1 MSEQTVK
8 ENRNPPSIWKRGWMK
23 NLLTVVLFIA
33 IFMAMRPFMQGDVIQ
48 GQAPTLKLET
58 LNGNTL
64 DLQAMNAQ
72 GEPVLIHIWATWC
85 PICTFS
91 RDGIENIA
99 ADHKVISIATQS
111 GDDEQ
116 LLEYANEHQMN
127 TALIVND
134 LDGTIAKQFGA
145 KAVPADFVIAPNGN
159 IEFVEVGVTS
169 SIGLRLRLW
178 WAGLQNGEQ
187 P

>member
-1 MSEQTVK
+1 MRSETQTK
-8 ENRNPPSIWKRGWMK
+8 TKFWQTHWGK
-23 NLLTVVLFIA
+23 NLITVILFIA
-33 IFMAMRPFMQGDVIQ
+33 VFLALRPFMQGDVIE
-48 GQAPTLKLET
+48 GQAPTLKLTT
-58 LNGNTL
+58 LDGTPL
-64 DLQAMNAQ
+64 DLQALNAQ

-85 PICTFS
+85 PVCTFS

-116 LLEYANEHQMN
+116 LLEYAKTHQMD
-127 TALIVND
+127 TSIIVND
-134 LDGTIAKQFGA
+134 LDGQIAKLFGA
-145 KAVPADFVIAPNGN
+145 KGVPADFVIAPNGN

-169 SIGLRLRLW
+169 AIGLRLRLW
-178 WAGLQNGEQ
+178 WSGLNAGDA